1 MVRPQCFQ
9 CFLFFCRIGCFLVD
23 VFDHSRKMK
32 IFFLRKVAGQ
42 VLVSFSFG
50 SSSILRGRVLETF
63 GGIFLV
69 RKIATLIFM
78 EGLCFFS
85 FFFQDFC
92 FCYLFYVTE
101 SQTYIHLVMEN
112 VPSIYEVVLFLIPD
126 AVPFKISSHFY
137 SIKLCFFVVPCSLHN
152 GQQVMKHI
160 RCITSLHFLV
170 AYLHLS

>member
-1 MVRPQCFQ
+1 
-9 CFLFFCRIGCFLVD
+9 
-23 VFDHSRKMK
+23 MK

-50 SSSILRGRVLETF
+50 SSSILRGRVLQTF

-112 VPSIYEVVLFLIPD
+112 VPSIYEGCALFNFRRCSFQNLQSFLFHKVVFL
-126 AVPFKISSHFY
+126 
-137 SIKLCFFVVPCSLHN
+137 CSA
-152 GQQVMKHI
+152 M
-160 RCITSLHFLV
+160 
-170 AYLHLS
+170 